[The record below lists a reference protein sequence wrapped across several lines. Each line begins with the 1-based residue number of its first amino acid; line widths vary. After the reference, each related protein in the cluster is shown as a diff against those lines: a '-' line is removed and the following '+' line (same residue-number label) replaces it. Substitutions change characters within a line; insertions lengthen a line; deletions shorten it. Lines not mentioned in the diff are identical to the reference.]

1 MLRFESQIPSVK
13 RQAKSKHAHT
23 CGHNI
28 AALMSRKVQTVG
40 TTGMLLPFIAE
51 LLWPIPPV
59 RSSDLT
65 SNQTD

>member
-40 TTGMLLPFIAE
+40 TRGMLPPFTVV
-51 LLWPIPPV
+51 LLQPIPPM
-59 RSSDLT
+59 RSFDLA
-65 SNQTD
+65 